1 MLGERLGHYRIIEK
15 IGAGGMGEVYRAYDE
30 LLERDVAIKILS
42 AEVLA
47 DEEVRMRFRREA
59 LVLAKLNHPYIE
71 TIHEFGH
78 QDEIDFLVME
88 LIPGNSLSTLLKEG
102 PLPEKEILRLGS
114 QFLTGLSAAHEQG
127 VIHRDLKPA
136 NIFVTPDGRV
146 KILDFGLAKV
156 VLASNPA
163 DVTRSITTN
172 SGVISGTVPYMA
184 PEQLRGEPSDA
195 RSDIYS
201 AGAVLYEMAT
211 GRRPFPQTQGAE
223 LIGAILHGTPASP
236 RSLNPQIAP
245 GLENGIMK
253 ALEKA
258 PPQRYQSAREFE
270 AVLESQMAGSGGPLL
285 RSIRS
290 GEAGVPQSASDA
302 ATKGPAGLGLKILGV
317 TAVVVILT
325 AGLLVGLNV
334 KNLRERLFH
343 REAPVNETNTAPTNP
358 IKTRRSVAVLG
369 FKNVSGRPEE
379 AWLSTALSEMLTTE
393 LAAGEQLRTVPGE
406 NVARMKVDL
415 SLPDADTYGKET
427 LGKIRQNLGT
437 DDVVLGA
444 YVPLEKGQIRLDLRL
459 QNTAE
464 GETLAVVSEKGT
476 EEQLDDLVQRAG
488 LRVREKL
495 GAGAVSDAEAAAVK
509 ASLPSNPVAAKF
521 YAEGIA
527 KLRVF
532 DNLAA
537 RDLLQKAVQADPQHA
552 LAHAFLSAAWSG
564 LGYDEKAAAEAKRAF
579 DLSGNLSRQDH
590 LSVEGLYRDSTR
602 EWDKAIEIYKTL
614 YGFFPDNLD
623 YGLLLARAQV
633 RGGNGKGALDT
644 VEGLRKMPAP
654 QKDDPR
660 IDLAEASAAQSISDF
675 AHELKA
681 ATQAADKGKASGAR
695 LLVARA
701 LLFEGVALRKTGKQ
715 KEATAATEDARK
727 IYEAAGDRNGVA
739 ASLNSEA
746 NALANQ
752 GDVAGSKKMYES
764 AYAIYHEI
772 GNTVGAAK
780 ALDNI
785 GTVISDAGDLEG
797 GKKLSAQALALLR
810 ETGDKTDIANTTN
823 NLATYLT
830 LEGDLAGATK
840 LFRESIEVSRE
851 VGDKGGQANAL
862 SNIGE
867 LLAQQGDVAGSKAA
881 FSESLRLHT
890 ETGLKDAT
898 AYQHDG
904 LGKLLMD
911 SGDLAGALQHF
922 QQTQAVSKETDE
934 KPLLPAA
941 LGGMGTVLMQQG
953 KPDEARKA
961 FEQALAIDKEISYQ
975 QEYSE
980 VSMALAELDLE
991 EGRLAEAQA
1000 TIPAAIKVFHASKL
1014 SDDEI
1019 AAHALLARVLLKAGK
1034 PGEAR
1039 KEIESGLA
1047 SAGKT
1052 QNRLVGLD
1060 FAIADALVLAASGKG
1075 ADANRILSG
1084 VIADAK
1090 KMGLVRY
1097 ELEAR
1102 LASGEIGLNSR
1113 AAAEARKNLEAVT
1126 KDASAKGYV
1135 LIARKA
1141 TEALAANGK
1150 MPG

>member
-1 MLGERLGHYRIIEK
+1 
-15 IGAGGMGEVYRAYDE
+15 
-30 LLERDVAIKILS
+30 
-42 AEVLA
+42 
-47 DEEVRMRFRREA
+47 
-59 LVLAKLNHPYIE
+59 
-71 TIHEFGH
+71 
-78 QDEIDFLVME
+78 ME
-88 LIPGNSLSTLLKEG
+88 LIPGKSLSTMLKEG
-102 PLPEKEILRLGS
+102 PLLEKEVLRLGS

-136 NIFVTPDGRV
+136 NLFVTPDGRV

-156 VLASNPA
+156 VLANNPA
-163 DVTRSITTN
+163 DLTRSITTN
-172 SGVISGTVPYMA
+172 SGAISGTVPYMA

-223 LIGAILHGTPASP
+223 LIGAILHATAASP
-236 RSLNPQIAP
+236 RSLNPQVAP
-245 GLENGIMK
+245 GLESGIMK

-258 PPQRYQSAREFE
+258 PSQRYQSAREFE
-270 AVLESQMAGSGGPLL
+270 AVLESLMAGSGGPFLHSSKAGEPA
-285 RSIRS
+285 RS
-290 GEAGVPQSASDA
+290 PT
-302 ATKGPAGLGLKILGV
+302 ATGSETQHSPRLGLTILGI
-317 TAVVVILT
+317 TAIVAILT
-325 AGLLVGLNV
+325 AGLLIGLNV
-334 KNLRERLFH
+334 KNLRGRLFH
-343 REAPVNETNTAPTNP
+343 RETQATEEGAAVTSP
-358 IKTRRSVAVLG
+358 IKARRSVAVLG

-488 LRVREKL
+488 LAVRKKL
-495 GAGAVSDAEAAAVK
+495 GAGTVSDAEAAAVK
-509 ASLPSNPVAAKF
+509 ASLPSNPVAAKL

-537 RDLLQKAVQADPQHA
+537 RDLLQKAVQSDPQHA
-552 LAHAFLSAAWSG
+552 LAHAYLSAAWSG
-564 LGYDEKAAAEAKRAF
+564 LGYDEKAAAEAKQAF

-614 YGFFPDNLD
+614 YEFFPDNLD

-644 VEGLRKMPAP
+644 VEALRKMPAP

-660 IDLAEASAAQSISDF
+660 IDLAEAGAAQSISDF

-681 ATQAADKGKASGAR
+681 ATQAADKGKAAGAR

-701 LLFEGVALRKTGKQ
+701 LLFQGVALRKTGKQ
-715 KEATAATEDARK
+715 KEAMAAVESARK
-727 IYEAAGDRNGVA
+727 IYEAAGDRNGMA
-739 ASLNSEA
+739 AALNSEA

-752 GDVAGSKKMYES
+752 GDVAGSKKMYEN

-810 ETGDKTDIANTTN
+810 EAGDKTDIANTAN

-881 FSESLRLHT
+881 FNESLRLHL

-922 QQTQAVSKETDE
+922 QQTQAVARQTDE

-941 LGGMGTVLMQQG
+941 LGGMGLVQMQQG

-980 VSMALAELDLE
+980 VSIALAELDFQ

-1000 TIPAAIKVFHASKL
+1000 AILAAIKVFHAAKL

-1019 AAHALLARVLLKAGK
+1019 AAHALLARVLLKEGK
-1034 PGEAR
+1034 TGEAR
-1039 KEIESGLA
+1039 NELEAGHAL
-1047 SAGKT
+1047 AGKT

-1060 FAIADALVLAASGKG
+1060 FAIVDAQALAASRKAPEGSK
-1075 ADANRILSG
+1075 ILAR
-1084 VIADAK
+1084 VIADARK
-1090 KMGLVRY
+1090 LGLVRV

-1102 LASGEIGLNSR
+1102 LA
-1113 AAAEARKNLEAVT
+1113 AAEIEMQSGGGAGRKNLDALA

-1135 LIARKA
+1135 LIAKKA
-1141 TEALAANGK
+1141 TEAIAANGK

>member
-78 QDEIDFLVME
+78 QDDIDFLVME
-88 LIPGNSLSTLLKEG
+88 LIPGRPLSKLLKDG
-102 PLPEKEILRLGS
+102 PLDDKELLRLS
-114 QFLTGLSAAHEQG
+114 VQFLKGLSAAHEQG

-136 NIFVTPDGRV
+136 NLFVTPDGRV

-156 VLASNPA
+156 VLANNPA
-163 DVTRSITTN
+163 DLTRSITTN

-223 LIGAILHGTPASP
+223 LIGAILHATAASP
-236 RSLNPQIAP
+236 RSLNPRIAP
-245 GLENGIMK
+245 GLESGIMK

-258 PPQRYQSAREFE
+258 PSQRYQSAREFE
-270 AVLESQMAGSGGPLL
+270 AVLESLMAGSGGPFLH
-285 RSIRS
+285 SIRAQ
-290 GEAGVPQSASDA
+290 EVVVPRSTSDA
-302 ATKGPAGLGLKILGV
+302 ATKGTPRLGPTILGSAAIV
-317 TAVVVILT
+317 AILT
-325 AGLLVGLNV
+325 AGLLIGLNV
-334 KNLRERLFH
+334 KNLRDRLFH
-343 REAPVNETNTAPTNP
+343 HEAPGNGPSTAVTSP
-358 IKTRRSVAVLG
+358 IKARRSVAVLG

-476 EEQLDDLVQRAG
+476 EAQLDDLVQRAG
-488 LRVREKL
+488 LAVREKL

-509 ASLPSNPVAAKF
+509 ASLPSNPAAARL

-552 LAHAFLSAAWSG
+552 LAHAYLSAAWSG

-614 YGFFPDNLD
+614 YEFFPDNLD

-654 QKDDPR
+654 QTDDPR
-660 IDLAEASAAQSISDF
+660 IDLAEAGAAQSISDF

-715 KEATAATEDARK
+715 KEAMAAVEDARK

-739 ASLNSEA
+739 AALNSAA

-752 GDVAGSKKMYES
+752 GDVAGSKKMYEN
-764 AYAIYHEI
+764 AYSIYHEI

-785 GTVISDAGDLEG
+785 GTVISDAGDVEG

-810 ETGDKTDIANTTN
+810 EAGDKTDIANTAN

-830 LEGDLAGATK
+830 LEGDLAAATK

-867 LLAQQGDVAGSKAA
+867 LLAQQGDVAGSKTA
-881 FSESLRLHT
+881 FNESLRLHL

-922 QQTQAVSKETDE
+922 QQTQAVAKETDE

-941 LGGMGTVLMQQG
+941 LGGMGLVLMQQG
-953 KPDEARKA
+953 NPGEARKA
-961 FEQALAIDKEISYQ
+961 LEQALAIDKEISYQ

-980 VSMALAELDLE
+980 VSIALAELDFE

-1000 TIPAAIKVFHASKL
+1000 AIPAAIKVFHAAKL

-1019 AAHALLARVLLKAGK
+1019 AAHALLARVLLNAGK
-1034 PGEAR
+1034 TAEAR
-1039 KEIESGLA
+1039 KELDAGRALA
-1047 SAGKT
+1047 TKT
-1052 QNRLVGLD
+1052 QNKLVGMD
-1060 FAIADALVLAASGKG
+1060 FAIADARVLAASGKAG
-1075 ADANRILSG
+1075 EENRILLG
-1084 VIADAK
+1084 VIAGAK

-1102 LASGEIGLNSR
+1102 LASGEIVLKSG
-1113 AAAEARKNLEAVT
+1113 AAAEARKNLDALA

-1135 LIARKA
+1135 QIARKA
-1141 TEALAANGK
+1141 AEAAAANGK